1 MALDHL
7 VGTDR
12 GDGDGGLVDPPMFA
26 ISMVL
31 SVAAAVLLFGWLV
44 PQQRSRGPERAARS
58 GLVCSALSVVPGI
71 AFVWIGFPFVLAG
84 AGLAL
89 GIEGRR
95 GSRRLEAAAAALIG
109 ALVLALGA
117 VGYLVAAVG

>member
-1 MALDHL
+1 VSARDRADERNERVVGLVALLVAAAAMALDHL

-44 PQQRSRGPERAARS
+44 PP
-58 GLVCSALSVVPGI
+58 
-71 AFVWIGFPFVLAG
+71 
-84 AGLAL
+84 
-89 GIEGRR
+89 
-95 GSRRLEAAAAALIG
+95 
-109 ALVLALGA
+109 
-117 VGYLVAAVG
+117 AAVG